1 MSVAARIDPDR
12 LRNFATAA
20 YVATGMWDLDARLCA
35 DTLVQADFGAINLT
49 AQCELPSSP
58 VQILTHRIIVALL

>member
-12 LRNFATAA
+12 LRNFATAT
-20 YVATGMWDLDARLCA
+20 YVATGMSDLDARYAL
-35 DTLVQADFGAINLT
+35 TPSFRQTFGAINLT
-49 AQCELPSSP
+49 AECDLPPSP